1 MSPRPVLREIAR
13 GLAAGDTAPATPSPE
28 AQVLSASGRL
38 AASDEERK
46 FVCLLSD
53 GQLLVAQGQA
63 MNPFVLSYRAR
74 LAHLGQRCRMVQVPI
89 EAISRRYQR
98 LVRGHADFD
107 HTKMQHVAKDLLAAA
122 CDAKA
127 SDIHIRVKRL
137 GTEVYFRVH
146 NDLERIGGYTREHGE
161 RLLATLYGAMTSVS
175 DNAYRPTERQD
186 ASIAERDKL
195 PDQLIGV
202 RIATTP
208 TSEGS
213 LMVMRLLYND
223 AGDTQDLVQLGFSPE
238 HADSL
243 QGLKDCPIGMNLISG
258 PTGSGKSTTLQ
269 RVLLGEIAQSGGRLH
284 VITVEDPVEY
294 PIHGAVQTPV
304 TNASSEDERSR
315 FFSQAIA
322 NAMRLDPDTIMIGE
336 IRDRASA
343 QSALRAA
350 MTGHQVWSTVHA
362 NSAVG
367 ILDRLEDMGLP
378 LRMLADPAIITGLI
392 SQRLVKLLCPH
403 CKQPID
409 GSHATR
415 LPAALQA
422 RLRAALG
429 DAFELAC
436 TTGPGCKHCAGR
448 GTVDRSVLAEVITP
462 DERFFTHLR
471 EGDKAG
477 ATRYWL
483 NELGGRTMTEHAIDK
498 VRDGLVDPA
507 VAERAVGLL
516 QAQPRLRKA
525 SHAV

>member
-1 MSPRPVLREIAR
+1 MNARVQLREIGR
-13 GLAAGDTAPATPSPE
+13 GLTLSDATPATVPRE
-28 AQVLSASGRL
+28 RRVLSAAGRM

-53 GQLLVAQGQA
+53 GQLLVAQGQE
-63 MNPFVLSYRAR
+63 MNPFVMSYRAR
-74 LAHLGQRCRMVQVPI
+74 LAHLAQRCRVVPVPI
-89 EAISRRYQR
+89 ETISRHYQQ
-98 LVRGHADFD
+98 LSRGQVEFD
-107 HTKMQHVAKDLLAAA
+107 HTKMQHGAKDLLAAA

-137 GTEVYFRVH
+137 GTEVYFRIH

-186 ASIAERDKL
+186 ASIADRDKL
-195 PDQLIGV
+195 PEKLIGV

-223 AGDTQDLVQLGFSPE
+223 AGETNDLEQLGFSTE
-238 HADSL
+238 QVACFD
-243 QGLKDCPIGMNLISG
+243 GLKESPIGMNLISG

-269 RVLLGEIAQSGGRLH
+269 RVLLGQIAQHDGGLH

-362 NSAVG
+362 NSALG
-367 ILDRLEDMGLP
+367 IIDRLEDMGLP
-378 LRMLADPAIITGLI
+378 LRMLADPTLVTGLI

-403 CKQPID
+403 CKQRIA
-409 GSHATR
+409 SAQTKR
-415 LPAALQA
+415 LPPALLA
-422 RLRAALG
+422 RVRIALG
-429 DAFELAC
+429 DAFDLAC
-436 TTGPGCKHCAGR
+436 TAGPGCDHCGGR
-448 GTVDRSVLAEVITP
+448 GTVGRSVLAEVITP
-462 DERFFTHLR
+462 DERFFALLR
-471 EGDKAG
+471 DGDKAG
-477 ATRYWL
+477 ATRHWL

-498 VRDGLVDPA
+498 VREGLVDP
-507 VAERAVGLL
+507 VMAERAVGLL
-516 QAQPRLRKA
+516 QAQPRIRRA
-525 SHAV
+525 SHAI